1 MNYFD
6 KYEDYDEN
14 DITFHKL
21 IKIEDSYYINDIE
34 VENNRGIS
42 EDLVVIKDNKVINI
56 KERNNEKIVGYI
68 NLNSPYKMKINN
80 KIYHLFNPL
89 DKKYEQFYVSL
100 NTDKYKGKIYT
111 IINFKCWD
119 ENSKYPHGNLIDI
132 IGKVGDIDN
141 DILALMYHYQ
151 VYQKKMTI
159 DKNKINNDIE
169 YVTNLKKSDCE
180 YNIFTIDPKGSKD
193 LDDGFHFE
201 KKENNIFEIGIHIAC
216 PILFLKEYLHEILNR
231 CCTVYTTKNINLI
244 PDIYSENICSLL
256 EKKNRKTMSI
266 ILQFNERCECIGQ
279 EIKESSVYIM
289 KNYDYDTFDEK
300 HYNSDRFQEWIQLSE
315 RYFNSKLDSHTIV
328 EKWMISTNKI
338 IAKHLINNNFEN
350 VILRVFEEK
359 NDESQIVKNDEILN
373 KIIHQYKQDA
383 AVYKLYNEE
392 KKLSFIHSS
401 FDGSYYTHFTSPIRR
416 SIDFYNQSLLLDKIS
431 TSGSTSGSINKKEL
445 EVILDKYTQYEK
457 KLKKFYRS
465 QTLLKFINENDTNML
480 EEEAYI
486 IRIKK
491 NKLRLYLSNYKIE
504 VEAFLFKYKFME
516 LFDASY
522 LFDNNSITYIHYNND
537 GKEYE
542 YNLYDKLKI
551 QVYFY
556 PKEVSILDKIKIK
569 IC

>member
-1 MNYFD
+1 M
-6 KYEDYDEN
+6 
-14 DITFHKL
+14 
-21 IKIEDSYYINDIE
+21 
-34 VENNRGIS
+34 
-42 EDLVVIKDNKVINI
+42 
-56 KERNNEKIVGYI
+56 
-68 NLNSPYKMKINN
+68 
-80 KIYHLFNPL
+80 
-89 DKKYEQFYVSL
+89 
-100 NTDKYKGKIYT
+100 
-111 IINFKCWD
+111 
-119 ENSKYPHGNLIDI
+119 
-132 IGKVGDIDN
+132 
-141 DILALMYHYQ
+141 
-151 VYQKKMTI
+151 
-159 DKNKINNDIE
+159 
-169 YVTNLKKSDCE
+169 
-180 YNIFTIDPKGSKD
+180 
-193 LDDGFHFE
+193 
-201 KKENNIFEIGIHIAC
+201 
-216 PILFLKEYLHEILNR
+216 
-231 CCTVYTTKNINLI
+231 
-244 PDIYSENICSLL
+244 
-256 EKKNRKTMSI
+256 
-266 ILQFNERCECIGQ
+266 
-279 EIKESSVYIM
+279 
-289 KNYDYDTFDEK
+289 
-300 HYNSDRFQEWIQLSE
+300 
-315 RYFNSKLDSHTIV
+315 
-328 EKWMISTNKI
+328 
-338 IAKHLINNNFEN
+338 
-350 VILRVFEEK
+350 ILRVFEEK

>member
-231 CCTVYTTKNINLI
+231 CCTVYTNKNINLI

-431 TSGSTSGSINKKEL
+431 TSGSINKKEL